1 MFLRFSISKTNMN
14 YKFLLLTLFGLV
26 LTLTYSSN
34 VSMLGNNVVADDV
47 ILSSAVYAEV
57 FSANFTTVEPVVT
70 VITMSTMNL
79 EKLSVPGQTNDT
91 AIEMIPI
98 FVVIM
103 IVGVVV
109 LGLFSIFSGELALI
123 VGATLFVAAAAVTV
137 LLLLG

>member
-1 MFLRFSISKTNMN
+1 
-14 YKFLLLTLFGLV
+14 
-26 LTLTYSSN
+26 
-34 VSMLGNNVVADDV
+34 
-47 ILSSAVYAEV
+47 
-57 FSANFTTVEPVVT
+57 
-70 VITMSTMNL
+70 MSTMNL